1 MADHPLREWNCH
13 VKKDRAEAVCGYAVV
28 RGMDPVA
35 KGKAG
40 DILALAKEDADTGI
54 VKQVALA
61 VVDGTEVMP
70 DKWYDVDLM
79 ERQVMLL

>member
-1 MADHPLREWNCH
+1 M
-13 VKKDRAEAVCGYAVV
+13 
-28 RGMDPVA
+28 A